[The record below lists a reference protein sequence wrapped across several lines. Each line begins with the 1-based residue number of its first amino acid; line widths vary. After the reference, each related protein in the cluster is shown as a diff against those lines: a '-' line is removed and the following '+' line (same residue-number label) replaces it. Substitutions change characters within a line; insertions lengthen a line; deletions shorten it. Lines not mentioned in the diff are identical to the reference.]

1 MRTHCRQWACGYC
14 DCLGIF
20 LIYRLTTFDVRIRR
34 QKSSKSANMVFYI
47 SLNKGYFGKAIFSRL
62 FSARYHIFK
71 KKKKKKKRYWA
82 YVDVVLIIT
91 LSILATCLVSSNCSV
106 THVRWGEGTSS
117 VLFQWRPAFSAL
129 WRCGNSVVSVHHIN
143 NFWNTRS
150 NLTTFSGQSPQWLRM
165 VCAKLHVKRL
175 RIDWDINEKRS
186 AGVVTTLAQCFAL
199 TLCRIRSDRQTTS
212 LTLKTGVCETGT
224 KMRGA
229 SNMNIHYDVTGLLTA
244 AWKSHSGQI
253 VWAAWINCQLARE
266 EEGGGGF
273 WTHSTYTGYPGSAGG
288 RQLDRWRCALMTFE
302 VLNQTPPNLL
312 GSCRS
317 SSRWHLPNCI
327 KNGWELTSELTS
339 KWIYI
344 FKYSSKFH
352 TNLINNFWSTRSNST
367 EFTGQ
372 WP

>member
-1 MRTHCRQWACGYC
+1 M
-14 DCLGIF
+14 
-20 LIYRLTTFDVRIRR
+20 
-34 QKSSKSANMVFYI
+34 
-47 SLNKGYFGKAIFSRL
+47 
-62 FSARYHIFK
+62 
-71 KKKKKKKRYWA
+71 
-82 YVDVVLIIT
+82 LIIT

-150 NLTTFSGQSPQWLRM
+150 NLTKFSGQSPQWLRM

-186 AGVVTTLAQCFAL
+186 ADVVTTLAQCF
-199 TLCRIRSDRQTTS
+199 TLI
-212 LTLKTGVCETGT
+212 
-224 KMRGA
+224 
-229 SNMNIHYDVTGLLTA
+229 
-244 AWKSHSGQI
+244 
-253 VWAAWINCQLARE
+253 
-266 EEGGGGF
+266 
-273 WTHSTYTGYPGSAGG
+273 
-288 RQLDRWRCALMTFE
+288 TFE

-317 SSRWHLPNCI
+317 STRWYQQNYM

-344 FKYSSKFH
+344 LKYSSKFH
-352 TNLINNFWSTRSNST
+352 TNLMVPEKLITFEVLAQTLQNSQGSGHNT
-367 EFTGQ
+367 IRWCLQNYMEDGWELTSELTSK
-372 WP
+372 